1 MPEAAPWTR
10 GQAMAVTRTPPS
22 AWIDEGLRALAA
34 GGPDAV
40 RVESLARVLGVTK
53 GGFYGQFHDR
63 QALLEEMLDA
73 WERVGVDEVI
83 KRIEGQGGDARAK
96 LRRLSAIASSR
107 NDVLGTDPLKIDL
120 AIRDWARR
128 DKRVARRL
136 RRVDNR
142 RMDYLRSLFGTS
154 CDDKDEVEARCML
167 FFSLW
172 IGNHFI
178 AADHGARS
186 RAQVLKLALRRL
198 EAW

>member
-1 MPEAAPWTR
+1 
-10 GQAMAVTRTPPS
+10 MAVTRTPPS

-63 QALLEEMLDA
+63 QALLEGMLDA
-73 WERVGVDEVI
+73 WERMGVDEVI
-83 KRIEGQGGDARAK
+83 ERIEGQGGDARAK
-96 LRRLSAIASSR
+96 LRRLSRIASSR

-136 RRVDNR
+136 RPVDNR
-142 RMDYLRSLFGTS
+142 RMDYLRSLFGTF